1 MRSLEY
7 LNGHKLGVYYIE
19 TNFRG
24 EGRTLR
30 KIQKGRGICHGS
42 KLSDIQI
49 QNDKS
54 KQKRQ
59 KWILCI
65 WEYCT
70 SGRNSSEKNKESVF
84 AQREQ
89 TKRTSSRVVKNR
101 NRAMSISPAYAVFLT
116 AAAVCAVL
124 ICVLYLN
131 LQSEVV
137 SRSENVTAMQEQLA
151 DLTEANNTAYNS
163 AADSVNLETVRDKAM
178 NEMGMVYA
186 AQGTIVEY
194 DSPEE
199 DYVKQYNDIPESGV
213 LAKSGDVLK

>member
-1 MRSLEY
+1 MEILY
-7 LNGHKLGVYYIE
+7 V
-19 TNFRG
+19 
-24 EGRTLR
+24 
-30 KIQKGRGICHGS
+30 
-42 KLSDIQI
+42 
-49 QNDKS
+49 
-54 KQKRQ
+54 RQ
-59 KWILCI
+59 KLFREKRRVRIR
-65 WEYCT
+65 
-70 SGRNSSEKNKESVF
+70 SRGSRRNGQ
-84 AQREQ
+84 AAGLI
-89 TKRTSSRVVKNR
+89 KNR

-163 AADSVNLETVRDKAM
+163 AADSVNLETVRDRAM

-194 DSPEE
+194 DSP
-199 DYVKQYNDIPESGV
+199 DRGLCKAV
-213 LAKSGDVLK
+213 

>member
-1 MRSLEY
+1 MAANY
-7 LNGHKLGVYYIE
+7 
-19 TNFRG
+19 
-24 EGRTLR
+24 RT
-30 KIQKGRGICHGS
+30 S
-42 KLSDIQI
+42 KYRTTDLSKR
-49 QNDKS
+49 DKS
-54 KQKRQ
+54 GFYVYGNTVRQ
-59 KWILCI
+59 AETLPKK
-65 WEYCT
+65 T
-70 SGRNSSEKNKESVF
+70 KNPYSQ
-84 AQREQ
+84 QREQ

>member
-1 MRSLEY
+1 MEILY
-7 LNGHKLGVYYIE
+7 V
-19 TNFRG
+19 
-24 EGRTLR
+24 
-30 KIQKGRGICHGS
+30 
-42 KLSDIQI
+42 
-49 QNDKS
+49 
-54 KQKRQ
+54 RQ
-59 KWILCI
+59 KLF
-65 WEYCT
+65 
-70 SGRNSSEKNKESVF
+70 REKRRVRIRSRGSCCPCASRKTGF
-84 AQREQ
+84 PAQQREQ

-163 AADSVNLETVRDKAM
+163 AADSVNLETVRDRAM

-194 DSPEE
+194 DSPEG

-213 LAKSGDVLK
+213 LAKSSDVLK

>member
-1 MRSLEY
+1 MEILY
-7 LNGHKLGVYYIE
+7 V
-19 TNFRG
+19 
-24 EGRTLR
+24 
-30 KIQKGRGICHGS
+30 
-42 KLSDIQI
+42 
-49 QNDKS
+49 
-54 KQKRQ
+54 RQ
-59 KWILCI
+59 KLF
-65 WEYCT
+65 
-70 SGRNSSEKNKESVF
+70 REKRRV
-84 AQREQ
+84 RI
-89 TKRTSSRVVKNR
+89 RSRGTDGVVKQVLSGFWYTDYYR

-163 AADSVNLETVRDKAM
+163 AADSVNLETVRDRAM

-194 DSPEE
+194 DSPEG

-213 LAKSGDVLK
+213 LAKSSDVLK

>member
-1 MRSLEY
+1 MYMEILY
-7 LNGHKLGVYYIE
+7 V
-19 TNFRG
+19 
-24 EGRTLR
+24 
-30 KIQKGRGICHGS
+30 
-42 KLSDIQI
+42 
-49 QNDKS
+49 
-54 KQKRQ
+54 RQ
-59 KWILCI
+59 
-65 WEYCT
+65 
-70 SGRNSSEKNKESVF
+70 NSSEKNEESVF
-84 AQREQ
+84 AAEGADETDKQ
-89 TKRTSSRVVKNR
+89 RVVKNR

-163 AADSVNLETVRDKAM
+163 AADSVNLETVRDRAM

-194 DSPEE
+194 DSPEG

-213 LAKSGDVLK
+213 LAKSSDVLK

>member
-1 MRSLEY
+1 MAANYRTSKYRTTSLSE
-7 LNGHKLGVYYIE
+7 
-19 TNFRG
+19 R
-24 EGRTLR
+24 
-30 KIQKGRGICHGS
+30 
-42 KLSDIQI
+42 
-49 QNDKS
+49 DKS
-54 KQKRQ
+54 GFYVYGNTVRQ
-59 KWILCI
+59 AETLPRKTKSP
-65 WEYCT
+65 Y
-70 SGRNSSEKNKESVF
+70 SQ
-84 AQREQ
+84 QREQ

-163 AADSVNLETVRDKAM
+163 AADSVN
-178 NEMGMVYA
+178 EMGMVYA

-194 DSPEE
+194 DSPEG

-213 LAKSGDVLK
+213 LAKSSDVLK